1 MGKIECNII
10 YTEGKKQT
18 MAKFSF
24 MLKKNTPII
33 ENPVSKNAV
42 IVTEG
47 GTFETDLK
55 YEELRKTQEMLNDN
69 E

>member
-10 YTEGKKQT
+10 YKEDDRSMK
-18 MAKFSF
+18 AKFSF
-24 MLKKNTPII
+24 ILKRNTPII

-55 YEELRKTQEMLNDN
+55 YEELRKTQEMLKDN